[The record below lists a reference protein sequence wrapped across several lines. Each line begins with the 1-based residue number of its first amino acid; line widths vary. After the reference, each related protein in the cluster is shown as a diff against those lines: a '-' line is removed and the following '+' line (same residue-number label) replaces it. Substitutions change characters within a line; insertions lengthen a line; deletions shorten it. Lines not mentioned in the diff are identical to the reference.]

1 MIKVTVAGKDVP
13 LDHSRTLAQSGIR
26 AGATLKLK
34 SAGLLG
40 GMQRSCAGG
49 IARMFGGTEAAENR
63 TLRERVRA
71 LEQQLLIH

>member
-1 MIKVTVAGKDVP
+1 MTKVTVCGQDVMMEP
-13 LDHSRTLAQSGIR
+13 WSTLAQSGIR

>member
-1 MIKVTVAGKDVP
+1 MQGSCAEEDGFVAG
-13 LDHSRTLAQSGIR
+13 LF
-26 AGATLKLK
+26 
-34 SAGLLG
+34 
-40 GMQRSCAGG
+40 GG

>member
-1 MIKVTVAGKDVP
+1 MIKVTVTGKDVP

-34 SAGLLG
+34 STGLLG
-40 GMQRSCAGG
+40 GMQGSCAGG
-49 IARMFGGTEAAENR
+49 IAPMFGGTEAAENR

>member
-1 MIKVTVAGKDVP
+1 MTKVTVGGQDVV
-13 LDHSRTLAQSGIR
+13 LDLSRKLAQSGIR
-26 AGATLKLK
+26 AGATLVLK

-40 GMQRSCAGG
+40 GMEGSCAGSP
-49 IARMFGGTEAAENR
+49 ARMFGGTEAAENR